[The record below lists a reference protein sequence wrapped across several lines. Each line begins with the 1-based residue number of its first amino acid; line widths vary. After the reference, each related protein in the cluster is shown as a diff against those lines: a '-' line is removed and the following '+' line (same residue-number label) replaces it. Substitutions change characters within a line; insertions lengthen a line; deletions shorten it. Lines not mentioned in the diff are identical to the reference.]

1 MAGQQKTVV
10 IDMSIIRVEGHEIDT
25 KDIVK
30 ITDAGWRRI
39 GFQIHL
45 VGPKVITIDR
55 KEPYDMTPWG
65 VAELSRPYR
74 RLREEIEAKWEADK
88 SEIETFCL

>member
-1 MAGQQKTVV
+1 MTK
-10 IDMSIIRVEGHEIDT
+10 IRVESHEIDT

-39 GFQIHL
+39 GFEIHL
-45 VGPKVITIDR
+45 VGGKVISIDR
-55 KEPYDMTPWG
+55 PEPYDMTPMG
-65 VAELSRPYR
+65 VRDLSNPYD
-74 RLREEIEAKWEADK
+74 RLRQKVEEKWNADK

>member
-1 MAGQQKTVV
+1 MTK
-10 IDMSIIRVEGHEIDT
+10 IRVESYEIDT

-39 GFQIHL
+39 GFHIHL
-45 VGPKVITIDR
+45 VGGRVIAIDR
-55 KEPYDMTPWG
+55 EKPYDMTPAG
-65 VAELSRPYR
+65 VSDLSRPYR
-74 RLREEIEAKWEADK
+74 RLKEEVKKKWEADK

>member
-1 MAGQQKTVV
+1 MTK
-10 IDMSIIRVEGHEIDT
+10 IRVESYEIDT

-39 GFQIHL
+39 GFHIHL
-45 VGPKVITIDR
+45 VGGRVLTIDR
-55 KEPYDMTPWG
+55 EKPYDMTG
-65 VAELSRPYR
+65 ERVSALRDPYR
-74 RLREEIEAKWEADK
+74 RLRKEVEKKWAEDK

>member
-1 MAGQQKTVV
+1 MTK
-10 IDMSIIRVEGHEIDT
+10 IRVESYEIDT

-39 GFQIHL
+39 GFHIHL
-45 VGPKVITIDR
+45 VGGRVIAIDR
-55 KEPYDMTPWG
+55 KEPYDMVPSMVG
-65 VAELSRPYR
+65 DLRRPYE
-74 RLREEIEAKWEADK
+74 RLRKEVEKKWEADK

>member
-1 MAGQQKTVV
+1 MTK
-10 IDMSIIRVEGHEIDT
+10 IRVESHEIDT

-39 GFQIHL
+39 GFEIHL
-45 VGPKVITIDR
+45 VGGEVISVDR
-55 KEPYDMTPWG
+55 PEPYDMTPMG
-65 VAELSRPYR
+65 VSDLSRPYR
-74 RLREEIEAKWEADK
+74 ELREKIERKWEEDK

>member
-1 MAGQQKTVV
+1 MA
-10 IDMSIIRVEGHEIDT
+10 IIRVEGHEIDT

-39 GFQIHL
+39 GFHIHL
-45 VGPKVITIDR
+45 VGPKVIRVDR
-55 KEPYDMTPWG
+55 SEPYDMMPMD
-65 VAELSRPYR
+65 VAQLYRPYDE
-74 RLREEIEAKWEADK
+74 LRDKIKNKWEADK